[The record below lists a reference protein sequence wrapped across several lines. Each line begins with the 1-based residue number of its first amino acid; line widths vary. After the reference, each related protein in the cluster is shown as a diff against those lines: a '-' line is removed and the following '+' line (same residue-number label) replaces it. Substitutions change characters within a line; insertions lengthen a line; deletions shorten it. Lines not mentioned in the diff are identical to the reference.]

1 MNELRRVAYLEA
13 MGIDTYVS
21 RRQLPGA
28 AVTSRL
34 AVVGRRAAAPSS
46 APASLGDIK
55 DRLTKTER
63 NRSDSSGVVR
73 DRAERPAPSGKDA
86 APEGVKLPRFSLSA
100 IVAGQW
106 LWLEEL
112 GDMPLTVEQVR
123 LVEAM
128 ARALVQAGAKDDDG
142 PAVVNKPEV
151 TQFDWPIHTNRQ
163 LELGEEAARAAV
175 AGFVSRRLEKFNC
188 AGLVLLGGPCVERV
202 PANEIGARI
211 VRIQGSL
218 DILAN
223 PALKP
228 QVWRDLVQLVQAS

>member
-1 MNELRRVAYLEA
+1 MNELTRVAYLEA

-28 AVTSRL
+28 AFTRRL
-34 AVVGRRAAAPSS
+34 AVVSRPSVGSTS
-46 APASLGDIK
+46 APTTLGDMK
-55 DRLTKTER
+55 ARLTDTARASDTVAESLTPTPTPPER
-63 NRSDSSGVVR
+63 EVAN
-73 DRAERPAPSGKDA
+73 
-86 APEGVKLPRFSLSA
+86 LPRFSLSV

-106 LWLEEL
+106 LWLEDL

-128 ARALVQAGAKDDDG
+128 ARALHMASGRGDDG
-142 PAVVNKPEV
+142 QADMGKSEV
-151 TQFDWPIHTNRQ
+151 TQFDWPIHHNRQ

-175 AGFVSRRLEKFNC
+175 AGLVSRRLDQHNC
-188 AGLVLLGGPCVERV
+188 AGLVLLGGPCIERV

-211 VRIQGSL
+211 VHIRGSL
-218 DILAN
+218 EILAD

-228 QVWRDLVQLVQAS
+228 EVWRELRPLVQAS